1 MLLSVQEREKW
12 RHRMELLMSSLGD
25 VRARR
30 RKLERQLRRIRKDLS
45 RLAQVSDVIL
55 AHGTTIIA
63 GERSHATRNFQ
74 YAGR

>member
-12 RHRMELLMSSLGD
+12 RHRMELLLGSLSE

-30 RKLERQLRRIRKDLS
+30 RKLERQLRRIRKDLA

-55 AHGTTIIA
+55 RYGTTITG
-63 GERSHATRNFQ
+63 GERSNATRNFQ